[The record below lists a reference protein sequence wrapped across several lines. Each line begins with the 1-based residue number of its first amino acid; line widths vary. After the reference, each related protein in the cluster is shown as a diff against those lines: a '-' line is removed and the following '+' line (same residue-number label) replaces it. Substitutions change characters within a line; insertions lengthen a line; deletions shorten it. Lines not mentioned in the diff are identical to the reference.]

1 MPILAIGDLQG
12 CYSSFRQLLDRIQF
26 DPARDRLWLVGDLV
40 NRGPDSLAT
49 LRFVKELGSAA
60 LTVLGNHDLHLLMVG
75 AGCAS
80 LRPDDTLDDILAAPD
95 REELL
100 DWLRYREML
109 HVEGD
114 YVLVHAGLLP
124 SWSVQKASELAR
136 TVEEGLRSTD
146 FREFCVNMYGN
157 QPDRWSDELEGHERS
172 RVVINAMTRMRVC
185 TPDGKMNFSYKG
197 PPQDAPPG
205 YLPWFDV
212 PGRANQEAT
221 IVCGHWSAL
230 GLRME
235 ENLIALDTACVWGGA
250 LTAVRLDDR
259 VVTQIPCGGAEGIAR
274 RQ

>member
-1 MPILAIGDLQG
+1 
-12 CYSSFRQLLDRIQF
+12 
-26 DPARDRLWLVGDLV
+26 VGDLV

-49 LRFVKELGSAA
+49 LRFVKELGNAA
-60 LTVLGNHDLHLLMVG
+60 LTVLGNHDLHLLMVS
-75 AGCAS
+75 AGCAK
-80 LRPDDTLDDILAAPD
+80 LHPDDTLDDILAAPD

-100 DWLRYREML
+100 DWLRHREML

-136 TVEEGLRSTD
+136 MVEDSLRSTN
-146 FREFCVNMYGN
+146 FPEFCRNMYGN
-157 QPDRWSDELEGHERS
+157 QPDHWSDELEGYERS
-172 RVVINAMTRMRVC
+172 RAVINAMTRMRVC
-185 TPDGKMNFSYKG
+185 TLDGKMNFSYKG

-212 PGRANQEAT
+212 PGRASREAT
-221 IVCGHWSAL
+221 IICGHWSAL

-250 LTAVRLDDR
+250 LTAVRLGDR
-259 VVTQIPCGGAEGIAR
+259 EVTQIPCGEGEGTTR